1 MISSSLIRLIEVSLD
16 ALIKTV
22 GIDIRLHG
30 LQNIPNQPVV
40 YVINHF
46 TRLETI
52 LMPYLIKKYVHKFPV
67 SLADKSFF
75 RDK

>member
-52 LMPYLIKKYVHKFPV
+52 LMPYLIKNMFINFPFRLPI
-67 SLADKSFF
+67 SPFF